1 MQPSGTL
8 PKQELERQKLRLA
21 GKIEILDLFK
31 GYRNP
36 IGKMSVDQTKAL
48 LAKLHGMSDEADVCA
63 AHEEGTQ
70 DEEADGTFQQYI
82 STDVSGQS
90 GTVIGRLQE
99 ANDFCNRAF
108 EVVDVDL

>member
-21 GKIEILDLFK
+21 CKMEILL

-36 IGKMSVDQTKAL
+36 VGEMSVDQTKAL
-48 LAKLHGMSDEADVCA
+48 LARLHGMSDEADVYA
-63 AHEEGTQ
+63 AHEQGEQ
-70 DEEADGTFQQYI
+70 DEEADGTFQQYV
-82 STDVSGQS
+82 STDVSSVGEHN

-99 ANDFCNRAF
+99 ANDFCNR
-108 EVVDVDL
+108 